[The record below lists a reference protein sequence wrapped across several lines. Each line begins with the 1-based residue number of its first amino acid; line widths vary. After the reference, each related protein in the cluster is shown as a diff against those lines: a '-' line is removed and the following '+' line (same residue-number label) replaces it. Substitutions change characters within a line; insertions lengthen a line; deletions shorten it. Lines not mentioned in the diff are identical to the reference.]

1 MKVKSESK
9 YTNNNN
15 KKNSQEAARMHTFE
29 GKVYK
34 EGNTRET
41 YPFLYCDYIR
51 KTKLL
56 LSKSMKFVILYHYRL
71 W

>member
-1 MKVKSESK
+1 
-9 YTNNNN
+9 
-15 KKNSQEAARMHTFE
+15 MHTFE